1 MEKIHLGLLSSN
13 SQESKSRTAAWEMG
27 QMALARK
34 RRRIAKGVS
43 PAIGRRRCIRCADM
57 CKSAPH
63 RYASRLYA
71 KQNKRAS
78 FLGVPVAFLQQ
89 LAVCGRCTVC
99 EAFAKAWWKFFGTLL
114 IIHVL
119 EAFPR

>member
-1 MEKIHLGLLSSN
+1 V
-13 SQESKSRTAAWEMG
+13 SRLQQVAEDVYDV
-27 QMALARK
+27 L
-34 RRRIAKGVS
+34 I
-43 PAIGRRRCIRCADM
+43 CIDM

-99 EAFAKAWWKFFGTLL
+99 EAFAKAWWKFLARF
-114 IIHVL
+114 
-119 EAFPR
+119 